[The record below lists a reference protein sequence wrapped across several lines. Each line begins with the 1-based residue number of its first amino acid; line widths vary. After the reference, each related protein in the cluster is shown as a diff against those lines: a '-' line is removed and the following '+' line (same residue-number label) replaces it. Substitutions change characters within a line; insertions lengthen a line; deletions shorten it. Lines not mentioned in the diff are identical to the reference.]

1 MARESNLVIDLMFL
15 WCGSYKLNR
24 YSIHP
29 GNCLSSDHALLSIEI
44 PIIEE
49 VIQSLKLMIHP
60 KSDQEIAFVDEVTS
74 SFKKLDTSAI
84 DNSNKLE
91 NIVNQLETIID
102 QA

>member
-1 MARESNLVIDLMFL
+1 
-15 WCGSYKLNR
+15 
-24 YSIHP
+24 
-29 GNCLSSDHALLSIEI
+29 
-44 PIIEE
+44 
-49 VIQSLKLMIHP
+49 MIHP